1 MLQLS
6 HVHSNVETSV
16 EARLSR
22 LLSSLQLSHVHSN
35 VETVVHALSPC
46 FRNTASIEPRS
57 FKRGNE
63 SSPSSIYLSP
73 QASIEPRSFKRGNES
88 SPSSIYLIPQASIEP
103 RSFKRGNPGELHIT
117 ALPLPM
123 LQLSHVHS
131 NVETSGGG
139 GPGGQHAAASIEPRS
154 FKRGNCARSQ
164 PRMAMTVGFRC
175 ATFIQGCKPSR
186 VARRAR
192 TSLD

>member
-1 MLQLS
+1 MFQLS

-73 QASIEPRSFKRGNES
+73 QASIEPRSFKRGN
-88 SPSSIYLIPQASIEP
+88 
-103 RSFKRGNPGELHIT
+103 PGEVHIT
-117 ALPLPM
+117 ALTLGM
-123 LQLSHVHS
+123 LQLSHVNSKGH
-131 NVETSGGG
+131 TSVGDDQ
-139 GPGGQHAAASIEPRS
+139 GGQDAAA
-154 FKRGNCARSQ
+154 
-164 PRMAMTVGFRC
+164 
-175 ATFIQGCKPSR
+175 
-186 VARRAR
+186 
-192 TSLD
+192 

>member
-73 QASIEPRSFKRGNES
+73 QASIEPRSFKRGN
-88 SPSSIYLIPQASIEP
+88 
-103 RSFKRGNPGELHIT
+103 PGELHIT
-117 ALPLPM
+117 ALPLTM

-139 GPGGQHAAASIEPRS
+139 GPGGQHAAPTIEPRS
-154 FKRGNCARSQ
+154 FKREICARS
-164 PRMAMTVGFRC
+164 
-175 ATFIQGCKPSR
+175 
-186 VARRAR
+186 
-192 TSLD
+192 